1 LKNQNGGTWHLL
13 WLWFLQIRP
22 GRIYTLPYKEM
33 PMHWK
38 SIAAFVILCCGLGI
52 SQEKVSAAQETKTAT
67 ITGTLTRSDTHLP
80 VKNAQVVIMGR
91 MEGMSESEVDDAGTQ
106 PYRASTNTDEKGHFE
121 FADLAPG
128 IYYIRAT
135 HTGMVMKEAERN
147 ATVVKLQAG
156 QPQNL
161 NLLMLPSGA
170 ITGRVLNEEG
180 EPLQNVSVAAMRYV
194 YTIAGRRLTEAKRTT
209 SDDKGEYRLFGLK
222 PGSYLLLADT
232 TRPSFDNGD
241 ATGFVIGTN
250 NASGAAKKEQK
261 VYAPTFYQN
270 ENSPDQAAPVVLK
283 AGDETHADFDLVR
296 VPAHHITGRVTGI
309 VPGKPSDKPKE
320 FRSFVTA
327 QRQGSQFPVAFNTI
341 AKDSSFDIGPVAPG
355 KYKISAVQQESE
367 RSFSGSRDVVVTN
380 ADVTNITIALG
391 AGSREIHGV
400 VRAESDNKIDYSK
413 LLVVLI
419 PARDSESIS
428 DLSSTIEGL
437 QSEGDFSEVGK
448 DGSFK
453 LDISPS
459 TKPYQI
465 VLSARG
471 SGLEDWFTSKV
482 IASGRD
488 VQASGLKI
496 TETEPRTLV
505 VLVSDKGASIEGT
518 ALDMEKKPFPNAE
531 VFAVPSDPKLR
542 KRLDLIQKTTADQ
555 QGRFKLRG
563 IRPGE
568 YIAMALEEAEEQPF
582 LEDRFLAQNSGQ
594 VQAVKVETGGKQ
606 KLDLMVIRAEAQ

>member
-1 LKNQNGGTWHLL
+1 
-13 WLWFLQIRP
+13 
-22 GRIYTLPYKEM
+22 
-33 PMHWK
+33 MHWK
-38 SIAAFVILCCGLGI
+38 LIAAFVILCCGLGI

-67 ITGTLTRSDTHLP
+67 ISGTLTRSDTHLP
-80 VKNAQVVIMGR
+80 VKNAQVMIMGR
-91 MEGMSESEVDDAGTQ
+91 TEGMSESEVDDAGSQ
-106 PYRASTNTDEKGHFE
+106 PFRASTNTDEKGHFE

-147 ATVVKLQAG
+147 ATMVKLQAG
-156 QPQNL
+156 QPQSL
-161 NLLMLPSGA
+161 NLVMLPSGA

-194 YTIAGRRLTEAKRTT
+194 YTIAGRHLTEAKRTT

-241 ATGFVIGTN
+241 ATGFAIGTN
-250 NASGAAKKEQK
+250 NPSDPAKKEQK

-270 ENSPDQAAPVVLK
+270 ESSPDQAAPVVLK
-283 AGDETHADFDLVR
+283 AGDEAHADFNLVR
-296 VPAHHITGRVTGI
+296 VPAHHITGKVTGI
-309 VPGKPSDKPKE
+309 VPGKPSDKPEE
-320 FRSFVTA
+320 FHSFVTA

-355 KYKISAVQQESE
+355 KYKISAVQQGS
-367 RSFSGSRDVVVTN
+367 SSGSRDVVVTN

-400 VRAESDNKIDYSK
+400 VRAENDNKIDYTK
-413 LLVVLI
+413 LLVVLV

-496 TETEPRTLV
+496 TETEPRTLE

-518 ALDMEKKPFPNAE
+518 ALDKEKKPFPNAE

-582 LEDRFLAQNSGQ
+582 MEDRFLAQNSGQ

>member
-1 LKNQNGGTWHLL
+1 
-13 WLWFLQIRP
+13 
-22 GRIYTLPYKEM
+22 
-33 PMHWK
+33 MHWK

-52 SQEKVSAAQETKTAT
+52 SQEKVSATQEPKTST
-67 ITGTLTRSDTHLP
+67 ISGTLTRSDTHLP

-91 MEGMSESEVDDAGTQ
+91 MDGMSESEVDDAGSQ

-147 ATVVKLQAG
+147 ATLVKLQAG

-161 NLLMLPSGA
+161 NLIMLPSCA

-194 YTIAGRRLTEAKRTT
+194 YTIAGRHLTEAKRTT

-232 TRPSFDNGD
+232 TRSSFDNGD

-250 NASGAAKKEQK
+250 HAAAAAKKEQK

-270 ENSPDQAAPVVLK
+270 ESSPDQAAPVVLK
-283 AGDETHADFDLVR
+283 AGDETRADFNLVR
-296 VPAHHITGRVTGI
+296 VPAHHITGKVTGI
-309 VPGKPSDKPKE
+309 VPAKPSDKPEE

-341 AKDSSFDIGPVAPG
+341 GKDSSFDIGPVAPG
-355 KYKISAVQQESE
+355 KYKISAVHQESE
-367 RSFSGSRDVVVTN
+367 RASSGSRDVVVTN
-380 ADVTNITIALG
+380 ADVTNITIPLG
-391 AGSREIHGV
+391 AGSREIKGV
-400 VRAESDNKIDYSK
+400 VRAESDNKIDYTK
-413 LLVVLI
+413 LMVVLV
-419 PARDSESIS
+419 PTRDSDSIS
-428 DLSSTIEGL
+428 DLNSTIEGL
-437 QSEGDFSEVGK
+437 LQSEGSFSEVGK

-496 TETEPRTLV
+496 TETEPRTLE

-531 VFAVPSDPKLR
+531 VLAVPSDPKLR

-582 LEDRFLAQNSGQ
+582 LEDRFLAQNSGH
-594 VQAVKVETGGKQ
+594 VQAVKVETGDKQ
-606 KLDLMVIRAEAQ
+606 KLDLMVIRAEAR